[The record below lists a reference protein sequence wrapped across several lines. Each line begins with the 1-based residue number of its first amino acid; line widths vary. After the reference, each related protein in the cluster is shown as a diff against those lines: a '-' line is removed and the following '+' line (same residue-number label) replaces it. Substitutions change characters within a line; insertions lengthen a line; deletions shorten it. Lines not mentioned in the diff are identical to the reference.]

1 MAAAEIKED
10 INELIRLRRERF
22 EQGKSV
28 DYLMRLIR
36 TLRGRDIIG
45 FLSSHNII
53 PKYGFPV
60 DVVSLRLSHQ
70 GPDAKRLQLERD
82 LRIALSEYAPG
93 SQVVAG
99 GKLWTSRY
107 LRRQPR
113 KEWERFRYAI
123 CENCHVYLSG
133 RFELTDKFKHCP
145 VCGEAF
151 GRTQGGMFLIPAY
164 GFASSRGGAGQT
176 GDAKPERTYSTRVF
190 YPRQSEKEEKSLV
203 LPCNGVFLKAT
214 TVSGGVLGI
223 INDAGRAMFRIC
235 PICGYAVTG
244 SESVPSSHQTPPLGA
259 PCTGSLFAS
268 SLGHE
273 FETDVIK
280 LTFEGW
286 ADHRF
291 SFWISLLYAL
301 LEGLS
306 GALDVERQDVDGC
319 LYSSDNE
326 PNNRVLVLFDDVPG
340 GQDTCSALPI
350 PPKLCG
356 GVCWRRP
363 FTVWGGFA
371 IAAAKVGI
379 QVATGV

>member
-1 MAAAEIKED
+1 M
-10 INELIRLRRERF
+10 
-22 EQGKSV
+22 
-28 DYLMRLIR
+28 
-36 TLRGRDIIG
+36 
-45 FLSSHNII
+45 H
-53 PKYGFPV
+53 
-60 DVVSLRLSHQ
+60 
-70 GPDAKRLQLERD
+70 
-82 LRIALSEYAPG
+82 
-93 SQVVAG
+93 
-99 GKLWTSRY
+99 
-107 LRRQPR
+107 RQ
-113 KEWERFRYAI
+113 
-123 CENCHVYLSG
+123 
-133 RFELTDKFKHCP
+133 
-145 VCGEAF
+145 
-151 GRTQGGMFLIPAY
+151 
-164 GFASSRGGAGQT
+164 
-176 GDAKPERTYSTRVF
+176 
-190 YPRQSEKEEKSLV
+190 
-203 LPCNGVFLKAT
+203 
-214 TVSGGVLGI
+214 
-223 INDAGRAMFRIC
+223 
-235 PICGYAVTG
+235 
-244 SESVPSSHQTPPLGA
+244 
-259 PCTGSLFAS
+259 LFAS

-350 PPKLCG
+350 PPSFA

-363 FTVWGGFA
+363 FTVWGFA